1 MKNEIV
7 ISAEPNRKSF
17 DALLDPVNSERVRK
31 QLGYVTQVTKVLVG
45 IVNGI

>member
-31 QLGYVTQVTKVLVG
+31 QLGYVTPLD
-45 IVNGI
+45 